1 MLETRPRQDR
11 LEAPAQA
18 LDLAAGLERVM
29 GDRAMHLRV
38 LGRFRT
44 DYRDTI
50 PRLRQA
56 LLAGDTVLAQRITH
70 TLKGAAAMIEAR
82 RLRQLALDTEHAVR
96 AQGGAGAVPTGEL
109 EAELARVLAEVDA
122 ALAAPHAATGL
133 HGGGAASNGE
143 LASLRAMLDL
153 GDGAAPALL
162 EARRGA
168 FLATLGA
175 ERMRRLDAAV
185 SSFDFE
191 QALAVLEEKGGN

>member
-1 MLETRPRQDR
+1 
-11 LEAPAQA
+11 
-18 LDLAAGLERVM
+18 M

-50 PRLRQA
+50 LRLRQA
-56 LLAGDTVLAQRITH
+56 LLAGDAVLAQRITH

-82 RLRQLALDTEHAVR
+82 RLRQLALDTELAVR
-96 AQGGAGAVPTGEL
+96 AQGNADAVLTGEL

-122 ALAAPHAATGL
+122 VLAAPPAAAGA
-133 HGGGAASNGE
+133 HGTGAASSGE
-143 LASLRAMLDL
+143 LASLRAMLDI
-153 GDGAAPALL
+153 GDGAVPALL

-168 FLATLGA
+168 FLAALGA

-191 QALAVLEEKGGN
+191 RALAVLEE